1 MFFPWN
7 QGFWSFSKI
16 EVQHLWWSHWLLLPK
31 LRARLQFWKKQPP
44 HNDNSPF
51 SSHIRT
57 SHFAT
62 KKMVK
67 KDQPSP
73 QKWSEENTAAYMG
86 SHHQLDDQHKDLI
99 IDVYIDHLGGRLTM
113 DVPTYWA
120 ALKAGIS
127 TVQSGRVPNCEC
139 SIEICSWMCH
149 CLFLSTLHPGILS
162 AELGTVTSWIRMTS
176 VTSDPSILCSDCRSK
191 HVWQLELVDLCKC
204 PVGRADKTAGFGD
217 AWGEWGGNGSVGWV
231 GWAPTL
237 QIPQLNALLS
247 KQRHT
252 LETTIIAI
260 MILGNDGMQSILSIC
275 MCFDCC
281 SSNYLVQGRS
291 HSRSKGAI

>member
-1 MFFPWN
+1 MPRKIVEKRYK
-7 QGFWSFSKI
+7 SKSRNI
-16 EVQHLWWSHWLLLPK
+16 LCPKWESPK
-31 LRARLQFWKKQPP
+31 L
-44 HNDNSPF
+44 
-51 SSHIRT
+51 
-57 SHFAT
+57 
-62 KKMVK
+62 
-67 KDQPSP
+67 
-73 QKWSEENTAAYMG
+73 
-86 SHHQLDDQHKDLI
+86 
-99 IDVYIDHLGGRLTM
+99 
-113 DVPTYWA
+113 
-120 ALKAGIS
+120 
-127 TVQSGRVPNCEC
+127 
-139 SIEICSWMCH
+139 WMFHWNMSLMCQ

-162 AELGTVTSWIRMTS
+162 AEPGTVTSWIRMTS

-260 MILGNDGMQSILSIC
+260 MILGTNEMQSILSIC
-275 MCFDCC
+275 VCFDCEVPIIWC
-281 SSNYLVQGRS
+281 
-291 HSRSKGAI
+291 KGAI

>member
-1 MFFPWN
+1 MVWRKHCCVYGFPPPTR
-7 QGFWSFSKI
+7 WSTQRSN
-16 EVQHLWWSHWLLLPK
+16 H
-31 LRARLQFWKKQPP
+31 R
-44 HNDNSPF
+44 
-51 SSHIRT
+51 
-57 SHFAT
+57 
-62 KKMVK
+62 
-67 KDQPSP
+67 
-73 QKWSEENTAAYMG
+73 
-86 SHHQLDDQHKDLI
+86 
-99 IDVYIDHLGGRLTM
+99 YIDHLGGQLTM

-217 AWGEWGGNGSVGWV
+217 AWGEWGGKWV
-231 GWAPTL
+231 SRVSRVSSYTADPPTQCTAFKTTPHFGDHNYCNHDSRKWRHAIDSINLYVFWLL
-237 QIPQLNALLS
+237 QFQLFGAREITLK
-247 KQRHT
+247 KQFKQERRS
-252 LETTIIAI
+252 E
-260 MILGNDGMQSILSIC
+260 C
-275 MCFDCC
+275 
-281 SSNYLVQGRS
+281 GRLFKMEK
-291 HSRSKGAI
+291 KGT

>member
-1 MFFPWN
+1 MVWRKHCCVYGFPPPTR
-7 QGFWSFSKI
+7 WSTQRSN
-16 EVQHLWWSHWLLLPK
+16 H
-31 LRARLQFWKKQPP
+31 R
-44 HNDNSPF
+44 
-51 SSHIRT
+51 
-57 SHFAT
+57 
-62 KKMVK
+62 
-67 KDQPSP
+67 
-73 QKWSEENTAAYMG
+73 
-86 SHHQLDDQHKDLI
+86 
-99 IDVYIDHLGGRLTM
+99 YIDHLGGQLTK

-127 TVQSGRVPNCEC
+127 TVQSGRAPNCEC
-139 SIEICSWMCH
+139 SIEICRWMCH

-252 LETTIIAI
+252 LETTSIAI
-260 MILGNDGMQSILSIC
+260 MILGNNGMQSILSIC